1 VRELGSIIAAVRYAL
16 HLSGSAS
23 RIFWPPVAK
32 QRGERL
38 RALIDLPKEHG
49 LGSRR
54 LRDHIEHLDE
64 RLDNWTE
71 DSPRP
76 FTWVYAVMHEDIHP
90 ITRKS
95 LLASTLMQYDVE
107 SNAFAVLGDEFALG
121 ELRRNLE
128 EVRDLISAAFGKMYP
143 T

>member
-1 VRELGSIIAAVRYAL
+1 M
-16 HLSGSAS
+16 
-23 RIFWPPVAK
+23 
-32 QRGERL
+32 
-38 RALIDLPKEHG
+38 RALIGLTKDHG

-64 RLDNWTE
+64 RLDNWTK

-76 FTWVYAVMHEDIHP
+76 FTWVYTVMHEGFHP

-107 SNAFAVLGDEFALG
+107 SNAFAVLGDEFSLG

-128 EVRDLISAAFGKMYP
+128 EVRDLISVAFQPSHPPAG
-143 T
+143 